1 MTDKVRLFKLF
12 KKFLNFLWLKL
23 DSHADT
29 GQLSRDYQIIYSL
42 LYYTIILLIMSIT
55 VFFHANVFIQDTLL
69 VIQRVHHME
78 MIYDI

>member
-42 LYYTIILLIMSIT
+42 LYYTSILLII
-55 VFFHANVFIQDTLL
+55 FFHANVFIQDTLL